1 MAETINMPDL
11 GLEDEGGELSVWLKN
26 VGDSVQAG
34 EPIAEIESEKV
45 TLEVESPLTGVLL
58 EMLIQPGEIATVG
71 VPLAKVGAAD
81 ELPDT
86 APQEPP
92 AADLAE
98 PDTNEENGA
107 GAATLPQ
114 PAPSPAVDIQPVEP
128 AFDGVFVT
136 PIARRIA
143 REHNLDLG
151 RIEGSGPGGRIL
163 REDVENHLATS
174 PAEAKAAA
182 VLPQTGTVAAGTPSA
197 PAHQPRQTVAPA
209 ASAVAS
215 PLRRTIAQRMSQSKQ
230 TVPHFYITTS
240 VLMDDALTVRKH
252 YNQDLPADQQITVN
266 DIVMKA
272 TALALRDFPNLNA
285 SYVDDRI
292 VSHPEINV
300 GAAVAVE
307 GGVLTVVSRQT
318 DKRNIADIARDN
330 RAMIQRAR
338 AGKVKRDDVSGS
350 TFTISNLGAYD
361 TDHFA
366 AIINPPEAAILAV
379 ATARKTP
386 FVVADRVE
394 VRTVMQI
401 TISADHRVTDGAEC
415 ALFLQKIKSLLEA
428 PVKILLD

>member
-58 EMLIQPGEIATVG
+58 EMLIQPGENAAVG
-71 VPLAKVGAAD
+71 APLAKVGAAD

-86 APQEPP
+86 APQDPP
-92 AADLAE
+92 AADLPE
-98 PDTNEENGA
+98 PVAHEENGA
-107 GAATLPQ
+107 GAPALPQ
-114 PAPSPAVDIQPVEP
+114 PVPPPAIDVEPVEP
-128 AFDGVFVT
+128 AFDGVFAT

-143 REHNLDLG
+143 REHNLDLA

-163 REDVENHLATS
+163 RQDVENHLAHS
-174 PAEAKAAA
+174 PTEAAA
-182 VLPQTGTVAAGTPSA
+182 AAALPQTGAVEAGTPSA
-197 PAHQPRQTVAPA
+197 PAHQPRQTVAPVASAA
-209 ASAVAS
+209 ASR
-215 PLRRTIAQRMSQSKQ
+215 LRRTIAQRMSQSKQ
-230 TVPHFYITTS
+230 TVPHFYITSS
-240 VLMDDALTVRKH
+240 VLMDDALVLRQH
-252 YNQDLPADQQITVN
+252 FNRAVPEDAQVSVN
-266 DIVMKA
+266 DMVMKA

-292 VSHPEINV
+292 VYHPEINV
-300 GAAVAVE
+300 GAAVAVD

-318 DKRNIADIARDN
+318 DKRKIAEIARDN
-330 RAMIQRAR
+330 RALIQRAR
-338 AGKVKRDDVSGS
+338 TGKAKREDVSGS

-379 ATARKTP
+379 ATAKKAP
-386 FVVADRVE
+386 VVVDDQVE
-394 VRTVMQI
+394 VRSVMQV

-415 ALFLQKIKSLLEA
+415 ALFLQKIKDLLET
-428 PVKILLD
+428 PFKILLE